1 MESECPAGNVV
12 SPGRDALSSTV
23 AEGDRLAKALPN
35 SKLLSAANVI
45 ADYRLAFSSR
55 RASVIGRGEV
65 LRGNATFGIFGDGKE
80 VANLAMARAFRP
92 GDWRAGYYRDQT
104 FMWATGMSN
113 VREFFAQLYG
123 DTNVEDEPASGGRQ
137 MGNHFATRTLDDA
150 GAFRRTVEMANSSA
164 DVSNVAGWMPRL
176 VGLAYASK
184 LYRDNPQLKD
194 VADGFSVNGNEVAF
208 GTIGDASTSEGPFW
222 EAVNAAGVLQVPMA
236 LSIWDDGYGISVPI
250 KLETTKASI
259 SDLLRGFTPDDRPG
273 IDIHVLRGWD
283 YPSLVDG
290 YLRGVEKVRSGHKPA
305 IFHVIEITQ
314 PQGHST
320 SGSHERYKSK
330 ERLQFEKDYD
340 CVTRMRDWIIES
352 GIASESQIE
361 GWEAADKEAVEA
373 ARDLAW
379 EAYQRPIREERDRLV
394 AILSRSGIAE
404 LESIGH
410 NLSDSTKVTRAM
422 VMGAARRAMAA
433 VRGGDSAARGELIR
447 FAEAYRREGSKRYNS
462 YLYSVSSESP
472 LQVPAVPAAY
482 SDSSPAVDGRMVL
495 LKNFDAN
502 FARDPRIF
510 VIGEDVGKLGDVNL
524 VFEGMQAKYGQLRVT
539 DTGIREATILGQA
552 TGSAMRGL
560 RPICDI
566 QYLDYL
572 LYALENASDD
582 LATLHWRTAG
592 GQKAPVIIRTKGH
605 RLVGIW
611 HSGSPMSVV
620 LNALRGMYVCV
631 PRNMT
636 QAAGMY
642 NTLFRGDNPAVVVE
656 VLNGYRLKERVP
668 DNVGEFTVP
677 LGVPEVLREG
687 GDITLVTYGACCSIA
702 LEAARDLDELGISTE
717 VIDVQTLNPFDTG
730 GVIARSL
737 EKTHAALF
745 VDEDVPGGASAFM
758 MQQVLEGQGAWWA
771 LDAPPRTLSASP
783 NRPAYGPDGDY
794 FTKPNRETM
803 VARVYEMMRER
814 RPERYPELD

>member
-1 MESECPAGNVV
+1 M
-12 SPGRDALSSTV
+12 
-23 AEGDRLAKALPN
+23 
-35 SKLLSAANVI
+35 
-45 ADYRLAFSSR
+45 
-55 RASVIGRGEV
+55 

-80 VANLAMARAFRP
+80 VANLAMAKAFRP

-123 DTNVEDEPASGGRQ
+123 NADVEAEPASGGRQ
-137 MGNHFATRTLDDA
+137 MGNHFATRLLDET
-150 GAFRRTVEMANSSA
+150 GEFRRSVDMANSSA

-176 VGLAYASK
+176 LGLGYASK
-184 LYRDNPQLKD
+184 LYRNNPQLKS
-194 VADGFSVNGNEVAF
+194 AQDGFSRNGDEVAF
-208 GTIGDASTSEGPFW
+208 GTIGDASTSEGLFW
-222 EAVNAAGVLQVPMA
+222 ETINAVGVLQVPVA
-236 LSIWDDGYGISVPI
+236 LSVWDDGYGISVPI
-250 KLETTKASI
+250 SLATTKSSI
-259 SDLLRGFTPDDRPG
+259 SDALRGFIPDDRPG

-283 YPSLVDG
+283 YQGLVEG
-290 YLRGVEKVRSGHKPA
+290 YLRGVERVRSAQKPA

-330 ERLQFEKDYD
+330 ERLQFEKDFD
-340 CVTRMRDWIIES
+340 CIARMRDWIIEQ

-379 EAYQRPIREERDRLV
+379 EAYQAPIREERDRLV
-394 AILSRSGIAE
+394 AILGQAGEHETQDIASSLGE
-404 LESIGH
+404 A
-410 NLSDSTKVTRAM
+410 TKVTRSM
-422 VMGAARRAMAA
+422 VMGAASRALAA
-433 VRGGDSAARGELIR
+433 LRGLESPARDELAH
-447 FAEAYRREGSKRYNS
+447 FVHDYGRENSERYNS
-462 YLYSVSSESP
+462 FVYSVSPESP
-472 LQVPAVPAAY
+472 LNVPVVPAEY
-482 SDSSPAVDGRMVL
+482 SDRSQSVDGRMVL
-495 LKNFDAN
+495 VRNFDAN

-524 VFEGMQAKYGQLRVT
+524 VFEGMQAKYGDLRLT

-552 TGSAMRGL
+552 TGCAMRGL

-572 LYALENASDD
+572 MYALEGMSDD
-582 LATLHWRTAG
+582 LATLHWRTVG
-592 GQKAPVIIRTKGH
+592 GQKAPVIVRTKGH

-611 HSGSPMSVV
+611 HSGSPMAV
-620 LNALRGMYVCV
+620 LLHALRGVYIAV

-656 VLNGYRLKERVP
+656 VLNGYRLKERMP
-668 DNVGEFTVP
+668 DNIGEFTVP

-687 GDITLVTYGACCSIA
+687 RDVTVVTYGACCGIA
-702 LEAARDLDELGISTE
+702 MEAARDLEGLGISVE
-717 VIDVQTLNPFDTG
+717 IIDVQTLNPFDVDHTI
-730 GVIARSL
+730 VRSL
-737 EKTHAALF
+737 EKTHAVLF
-745 VDEDVPGGASAFM
+745 LDEDMPGGASAFM
-758 MQQVLEGQGAWWA
+758 MQEVLENQNGWWS
-771 LDAPPRTLSASP
+771 LDAAPRTLAASP

-794 FTKPNRETM
+794 FTKPNREAI
-803 VARVYEMMRER
+803 VSRVYGIMRER
-814 RPERYPELD
+814 RPDQFPELGF